1 MTDDR
6 MTAHDVIAEVMR
18 THGWTC
24 EYHEPVSGPGECG
37 QCDNSH
43 GLTSTGI
50 LMALKAAGWELG
62 LSQEMGH
69 MTAPCG
75 GWVGGWTPEE
85 TP

>member
-6 MTAHDVIAEVMR
+6 MTAHDVIDAALNAMPADVNR
-18 THGWTC
+18 DRATRA
-24 EYHEPVSGPGECG
+24 
-37 QCDNSH
+37 
-43 GLTSTGI
+43 LA
-50 LMALKAAGWELG
+50 ALKAAGWELG